1 MTKRVINFLF
11 LFLLFCPLLMGAS
24 QPRDPFVPLATK
36 WSGLPD
42 RSLLE
47 QYDLSQLKVVG
58 VMYGTKEPRVLFRD
72 PTGLTHIATI
82 ENRVGK
88 LGGSITKIEKNS
100 IVIREEVSKLDG
112 GKETRFITMPL
123 KR

>member
-1 MTKRVINFLF
+1 MTKKLINLF
-11 LFLLFCPLLMGAS
+11 LIFLPIIFLTAANG
-24 QPRDPFVPLATK
+24 PRDPFAPLATK

-47 QYDLSQLKVVG
+47 QYDLSQLNVVG
-58 VMYGTKEPRVLFRD
+58 VIYGTKEPRVLFRD
-72 PTGLTHIATI
+72 PTGVTHIATI
-82 ENRVGK
+82 ENKVGK
-88 LGGSITKIEKNS
+88 LGGSITKIDKSS

-112 GKETRFITMPL
+112 GKEVRFITMPL